1 MCVSQVCSSGLGKSS
16 GPVNLA
22 RNTCV
27 IKTMLVFKFIWWD
40 FSLHTGQRGGCWASS
55 SQLRQRQGI
64 QKLCPQPRVTGSMKY
79 LSQREQVNSFWKLLE
94 PMILREEKK
103 ENMMLPCIL
112 KKCLFKPSKNIKRH
126 ETYLPPLILV
136 SSCIGQ
142 DRQSI
147 AYNRERR
154 LSARILMIF
163 RGHIDVTN
171 TASPSGF
178 QLSSTIPIPPLPRVW
193 VTVHLN
199 NPPTRSLCHCIDQLC
214 GHLILFGQSCLKR
227 LFLGGFFFQ
236 NLLPSVIE
244 LWAESTLLC

>member
-22 RNTCV
+22 RNTRV

-40 FSLHTGQRGGCWASS
+40 FSLHTGQRGECWASS

-94 PMILREEKK
+94 PMILKEEKK
-103 ENMMLPCIL
+103 ENMMLPCVL
-112 KKCLFKPSKNIKRH
+112 KKCLFKPSTNIKRH

-178 QLSSTIPIPPLPRVW
+178 QLSSTIPIPPLPRAW

-199 NPPTRSLCHCIDQLC
+199 TPPPPDHSAIA
-214 GHLILFGQSCLKR
+214 LIGYVAIWFYLANHVWKDYS
-227 LFLGGFFFQ
+227 
-236 NLLPSVIE
+236 
-244 LWAESTLLC
+244 